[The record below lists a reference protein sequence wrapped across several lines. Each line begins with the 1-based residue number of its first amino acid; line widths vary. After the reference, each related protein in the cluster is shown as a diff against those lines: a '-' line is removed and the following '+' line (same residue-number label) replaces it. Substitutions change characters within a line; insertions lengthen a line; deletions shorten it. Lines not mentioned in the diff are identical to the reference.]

1 MKKILSILL
10 VILLA
15 NTAHAQNGKIYFLRS
30 DGFPPLAGPYT
41 LFIDEGVVCRLA
53 NKRYSIHSVTPG
65 DHVVSSQVLGKKPG
79 KNVDR
84 DKKQIEA
91 GKTYYIQAFYKH
103 GWFSNKLKTRELDEE
118 AAKKLMANL
127 KEEKNCRR

>member
-10 VILLA
+10 VIFLA
-15 NTAHAQNGKIYFLRS
+15 NSAYAQNGKIYFLRS
-30 DGFPPLAGPYT
+30 DGFPHPGTYT
-41 LFIDEGVVCRLA
+41 LFIDDAVVCRLA

-65 DHVVSSQVLGKKPG
+65 DHVVFSQAVGNKPG
-79 KNVDR
+79 KKVDR

-91 GKTYYIQAFYKH
+91 GKTYYIQVFYKH
-103 GWFSNKLKTRELDEE
+103 GWFTNKLKTKEIDEE

-127 KEEKNCRR
+127 REEKNCR